1 MFYDDRYR
9 VIQTVADNHLNGIDR
24 TSSHYDFM
32 GKVFETKTTHSDGT
46 NTTTLAEN
54 YTYDHAGRMLES

>member
-32 GKVFETKTTHSDGT
+32 GKVLETKTTHSDGT
-46 NTTTLAEN
+46 NAPSWPKTTPMTMQEGCL
-54 YTYDHAGRMLES
+54 S